1 MKNCKKI
8 ALIFSG
14 LIFAAAI
21 SLADKLPAT
30 FQIIPKPRKVEIQ
43 KGLGLK
49 FGGLEGIAI
58 KGDFTRPV
66 MGPILTILP
75 RKEAGSKKILTLAL
89 ANDKSLPESG
99 EGYVLNIQDGRAEI
113 KSHKEAGLFYGCQT
127 LEQLLEDARDTGSD
141 LPACRIV
148 DYPDLDYRAIHIDV
162 KHHLDTL
169 KYYYESIDRLA
180 RYKINAIIFEFEDKL
195 RYRRRPEVGAPQ
207 AMSID
212 EVAAMTRYARRRH
225 IEISPLVQGLG
236 HATYILK
243 HEKYAHLRE
252 DPESRWAFCPC
263 DEGTYEVLFDLYLDA
278 FEATPGSRFLHV
290 GGDEIGE
297 IGKCPRCKPLVDK
310 EGLLALN
317 LLWLKRVCDF
327 AREHDRI
334 PIFWDDMLFKYAG
347 VWDSM
352 RRDEEKSELEKLW
365 SKGEHVLDSVLEQYP
380 KNCVYMRWNYTLARQ
395 AGNIKALEWLKSR
408 GLQAMIA
415 TAAQNVHPLLPQDD
429 RINII
434 QSFNCLAKEKGIT
447 GMLCTAWDDSSPH
460 IETFWRGLI
469 ASAEFS
475 WFSGGRSLKEYE
487 IAYLQREFGPECID
501 ATDLYSE
508 LFKGVSFWNHAL
520 CAEGNRRNIKK
531 IVDLPDSGNP
541 GTWSIRHKERLSIAG
556 KQILRYERLKL
567 QLKDLSKKTLR
578 NRYHLKLHSAINDF
592 QVTSAYLLLALED
605 CDSSNNVV
613 RASGYRKVEKALEY
627 FEQTWQNLKNIYA
640 ETRFLSYPED
650 YIADRY
656 FHLASKSEDLSWMV
670 EVEKKYHVLVRN
682 WLRNKL

>member
-1 MKNCKKI
+1 LQNCKKI
-8 ALIFSG
+8 ALIFIG
-14 LIFAAAI
+14 LIFASVI
-21 SLADKLPAT
+21 SFTDKLPDT
-30 FQIIPKPRKVEIQ
+30 FQIIPKPRKVEIL
-43 KGLGLK
+43 KGPGLK
-49 FGGLEGIAI
+49 FGGLKGIAR
-58 KGDFTRPV
+58 KGDFARPV

-75 RKEAGSKKILTLAL
+75 GKDAGSKKILTLVL
-89 ANDKSLPESG
+89 SNEKSLPESG
-99 EGYVLNIQDGRAEI
+99 EGYVLNIKNGRAEI
-113 KSHKEAGLFYGCQT
+113 KSRKEAGLFYGCQT
-127 LEQLLEDARDTGSD
+127 LEQLLEDARDTGSVV
-141 LPACRIV
+141 PACRIM

-162 KHHLDTL
+162 KHHLDTI

-297 IGKCPRCKPLVDK
+297 IGKCPRCKPLADK
-310 EGLLALN
+310 EGLLTLN
-317 LLWLKRVCDF
+317 LLWLKRVCNF

-352 RRDEEKSELEKLW
+352 RRDEEKSELEKIW
-365 SKGEHVLDSVLEQYP
+365 SKGEPILDSVLEQYP
-380 KNCVYMRWNYTLARQ
+380 KNCVYMRWNYTLAHQ
-395 AGNIKALEWLKSR
+395 AGNVRALEWFKSR
-408 GLQAMIA
+408 GLQVMIA

-429 RINII
+429 RVNII
-434 QSFNCLAKEKGIT
+434 QSFNCLAYEKGIS

-460 IETFWRGLI
+460 METYWRGLI

-475 WFSGGRSLKEYE
+475 WFSRGRSLEEYGT
-487 IAYLQREFGPECID
+487 AYLQREFGPECID
-501 ATDLYSE
+501 ATDLYFE
-508 LFKGVSFWNHAL
+508 LFKGVSFWNRAL
-520 CAEGNRRNIKK
+520 CAEGNRRNVKK
-531 IVDLPDSGNP
+531 IMDLPDSGNP
-541 GTWSIRHKERLSIAG
+541 GAWSIRHKERLTLAG
-556 KQILRYERLKL
+556 KQALRYERLKL
-567 QLKDLSKKTLR
+567 QLRDLYKKALR
-578 NRYHLKLHSAINDF
+578 NRYHLKIHSAINDF
-592 QVTSAYLLLALED
+592 QVTSAHLLLALKESD
-605 CDSSNNVV
+605 CSSTAA
-613 RASGYRKVEKALEY
+613 RTSGYHNVERALES
-627 FEQTWQNLKNIYA
+627 FKLAWENLKNIYA

-650 YIADRY
+650 YIPDRY
-656 FHLASKSEDLSWMV
+656 FHLASKREDLSWMV
-670 EVEKKYHVLVRN
+670 GVEKKYHMLVRN
-682 WLRNKL
+682 WLDSN